1 MLITSKSTL
10 TKLLQTVKHN
20 IVRSKKYTMISDED
34 SCDAPLLTE
43 DGVRSA
49 DEIYCRKDM
58 NRFAR
63 KALRADGV
71 LTLKF
76 IANHAGELIAAKLC
90 QELYR
95 RFMNGTMMPKKAYA
109 KMPPPPRDI
118 IKQGVNGQAMMVRDF

>member
-1 MLITSKSTL
+1 MKSS
-10 TKLLQTVKHN
+10 QSVKHS
-20 IVRSKKYTMISDED
+20 IVRSKKYIMMADED
-34 SCDAPLLTE
+34 SSDAPLLTE
-43 DGVRSA
+43 DGVRSP

-76 IANHAGELIAAKLC
+76 IANHAGELISAKLC

-95 RFMNGTMMPKKAYA
+95 RFMNGTMMTKRAYA
-109 KMPPPPRDI
+109 KMPPPPREM